1 MFEVFAFDFDTPI
14 KTISPLINCLI
25 SDAVSDYSSTP
36 RSGGETVII
45 GGTSLSLFP
54 CPPSPYK

>member
-1 MFEVFAFDFDTPI
+1 MQTLNVMTNWQLRTNISQQMFEVFAFDFDTPI

-36 RSGGETVII
+36 RSGGE
-45 GGTSLSLFP
+45 P
-54 CPPSPYK
+54 